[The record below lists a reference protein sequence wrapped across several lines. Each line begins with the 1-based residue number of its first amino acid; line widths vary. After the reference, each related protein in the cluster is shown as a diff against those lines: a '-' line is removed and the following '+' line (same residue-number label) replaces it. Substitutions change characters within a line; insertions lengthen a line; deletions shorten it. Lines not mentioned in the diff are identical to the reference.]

1 MTQAERKARSRTN
14 ALGPAVA
21 NLEMAIKLAADW
33 QRCMRRGRPG
43 ATDKDIEDGFSEI
56 SLLLLTA
63 QASLPRS

>member
-1 MTQAERKARSRTN
+1 
-14 ALGPAVA
+14 
-21 NLEMAIKLAADW
+21 
-33 QRCMRRGRPG
+33 MRRGRPG